1 MEKEKQEN
9 LEMLFIKAVFE
20 KSLETLKEEPQIDV
34 PSYLKGMSD
43 VAYCVLSLFSS
54 LKEKEIN

>member
-20 KSLETLKEEPQIDV
+20 KNTHTIESLST
-34 PSYLKGMSD
+34 S
-43 VAYCVLSLFSS
+43 
-54 LKEKEIN
+54 